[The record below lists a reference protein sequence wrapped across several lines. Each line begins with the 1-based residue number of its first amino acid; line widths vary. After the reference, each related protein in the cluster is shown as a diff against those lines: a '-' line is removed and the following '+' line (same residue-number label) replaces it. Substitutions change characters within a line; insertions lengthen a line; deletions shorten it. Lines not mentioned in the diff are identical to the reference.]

1 MDELVARLSSAA
13 GIDAAKATAAVKA
26 ILVFLDR
33 EAPADA
39 VGELVNALP
48 GADAALAEAKA
59 EQGGDAGFGGFGA
72 MAAYHALTA
81 VGLSGSEVQVV
92 TKELLAHARE
102 VVGEE
107 TVGRIVGSI
116 PGLEAFI

>member
-39 VGELVNALP
+39 VGELVRSLP
-48 GADAALAEAKA
+48 GAEAALADAKA
-59 EQGGDAGFGGFGA
+59 SQDGESGFGGFGA

-102 VVGEE
+102 TVGEE